1 MKYIEYIVNV
11 LLMSFC
17 AFGAVV
23 FGAWF
28 AMGKY
33 SFWVCFAGLTTCL
46 IGSALKFMDYIA
58 EHIAFRVFV
67 GELKIKGFE
76 EDDE

>member
-1 MKYIEYIVNV
+1 MKYVDYVVNV

-23 FGAWF
+23 FGVWF

-33 SFWVCFAGLTTCL
+33 SFLVCFSGFTVCL

-67 GELKIKGFE
+67 GELKIKDGGE
-76 EDDE
+76 NGE